1 MFGVAAVVVALKAL
15 LAAALGNVGELQPL
29 RVPRHDLPLVVQLH
43 LLRVL
48 DAWQHHEAGLRGT
61 VVPASSVRVR
71 QDVEGAHRRGDERG
85 EGCHK
90 QILIW
95 LTVAAEKQ

>member
-1 MFGVAAVVVALKAL
+1 MFAVAGGVVTSKAF
-15 LAAALGNVGELQPL
+15 LAAACGEVDELQPL
-29 RVPRHDLPLVVQLH
+29 CVAGKDLPLVVQLH
-43 LLRVL
+43 LPRVL
-48 DAWQHHEAGLRGT
+48 DAWQHHEAGLRGA

-71 QDVEGAHRRGDERG
+71 QEVERAHRLCDERG

>member
-48 DAWQHHEAGLRGT
+48 DAWQHHEAGLGCAIAPERG
-61 VVPASSVRVR
+61 VRVWEEL
-71 QDVEGAHRRGDERG
+71 DCAHAMSAG

>member
-1 MFGVAAVVVALKAL
+1 MFVVAGVVVALQAL
-15 LAAALGNVGELQPL
+15 FAPDLDDVGELQPL

-48 DAWQHHEAGLRGT
+48 DAWQHHEAGLGCAIAPERG
-61 VVPASSVRVR
+61 VRVWEEL
-71 QDVEGAHRRGDERG
+71 DCAHCMSAG

>member
-1 MFGVAAVVVALKAL
+1 MAAVVVALQAL
-15 LAAALGNVGELQPL
+15 FAPDLDDVGQLEPL
-29 RVPRHDLPLVVQLH
+29 RVPRHDLALVVQLH

-48 DAWQHHEAGLRGT
+48 DAWQHHEAGLRGA

-71 QDVEGAHRRGDERG
+71 QEVERAHRRGGERG

>member
-1 MFGVAAVVVALKAL
+1 MFAVAGGVVTSKAF
-15 LAAALGNVGELQPL
+15 LAAACGEVDELQPL
-29 RVPRHDLPLVVQLH
+29 RVAGKDLPLVVQLH

-48 DAWQHHEAGLRGT
+48 DAWQHHEAGLGCAIAPERG
-61 VVPASSVRVR
+61 VRVWEEL
-71 QDVEGAHRRGDERG
+71 DCAHCLSAG